1 MTTFLLVRHAAH
13 DDVGGFLAGR
23 LEGIRLGAA
32 GMAQAGRL
40 AERLKREQVTALYC
54 SPRERTRQ
62 TADAI
67 AAAFTSLAWHSLPAL
82 DEIDFGAWSGKRFTE
97 LNGDPLWR
105 AWNDRRSLARTAGGE
120 SFLDVQ
126 HRMVGALERLAQQ
139 HVGETVGLVTHA
151 DVIKAA
157 ILYHCGMRLDD
168 WWRIEIA
175 PASITRLA
183 IDGYGARLLGM
194 NETVD

>member
-1 MTTFLLVRHAAH
+1 MTTFLLMRHAAH
-13 DDVGGFLAGR
+13 DNVGGFLAGR

-32 GMAQAGRL
+32 GKAQAGRL
-40 AERLKREQVTALYC
+40 AERLKRERITALYC

-62 TADAI
+62 TAEAI
-67 AAAFTSLAWHSLPAL
+67 ATAFARLACRPLAAL
-82 DEIDFGAWSGKRFTE
+82 DEIDFGAWSGRRFAE
-97 LNGDPLWR
+97 LNDDPLWR
-105 AWNDRRSLARTAGGE
+105 AWNERRSLARTAGGE

-126 HRMVGALERLAQQ
+126 HRMVGALEGLVQQ
-139 HVGETVGLVTHA
+139 HVGETVALVTHA

-157 ILYHCGMRLDD
+157 VLYHCGMRLDD
-168 WWRIEIA
+168 WWRIEIS